1 MRMTFDDHQRAK
13 AQLTLRL
20 LRGIASAWHFAVP
33 TDALAPVAKS
43 AVERQNPK

>member
-1 MRMTFDDHQRAK
+1 MIFDDQQWAK

-20 LRGIASAWHFAVP
+20 LRGIASARHFAVLAD
-33 TDALAPVAKS
+33 TLAPVAKS